1 MSRAALGAR
10 RRDPVAAPRLWHSDI
25 GTACILCRDAVPGVS
40 QTGTAVVDGARLR
53 AAAVAR
59 DESADPP
66 LVRVRLVEDIG
77 FADVRVQGRKTKAP
91 ESRELVLPLS
101 AFELD
106 APG

>member
-1 MSRAALGAR
+1 MPFRA
-10 RRDPVAAPRLWHSDI
+10 W
-25 GTACILCRDAVPGVS
+25 S
-40 QTGTAVVDGARLR
+40 QTGTAVVDGVRLR

>member
-1 MSRAALGAR
+1 MSFRA
-10 RRDPVAAPRLWHSDI
+10 W
-25 GTACILCRDAVPGVS
+25 S
-40 QTGTAVVDGARLR
+40 QTGTAVVDGLRLR

-59 DESADPP
+59 DELAEPP

-77 FADVRVQGRKTKAP
+77 IADVRVQGRKTKAP

-106 APG
+106 PPG

>member
-1 MSRAALGAR
+1 MPFRA
-10 RRDPVAAPRLWHSDI
+10 W
-25 GTACILCRDAVPGVS
+25 S
-40 QTGTAVVDGARLR
+40 QTGTAVVDGVRLR
-53 AAAVAR
+53 AAALAPAPA
-59 DESADPP
+59 ADPP
-66 LVRVRLVEDIG
+66 PGRGGVVEDIG

>member
-1 MSRAALGAR
+1 MPFRA
-10 RRDPVAAPRLWHSDI
+10 W
-25 GTACILCRDAVPGVS
+25 S
-40 QTGTAVVDGARLR
+40 QTGTAVVGGVRLR

-106 APG
+106 APA